1 MVIWKKKEEKKRKKR
16 QTDRTGQTRK
26 TLGLGGAY
34 RRSKEKGSLCRV
46 QKAYPRRLLIPKVS
60 SYFSALGMARVLAKE
75 LL

>member
-1 MVIWKKKEEKKRKKR
+1 MVIWKKKEEKNEKRDR
-16 QTDRTGQTRK
+16 QTGQDRRGK
-26 TLGLGGAY
+26 LLALGGAY
-34 RRSKEKGSLCRV
+34 RRSKEKGILCRV